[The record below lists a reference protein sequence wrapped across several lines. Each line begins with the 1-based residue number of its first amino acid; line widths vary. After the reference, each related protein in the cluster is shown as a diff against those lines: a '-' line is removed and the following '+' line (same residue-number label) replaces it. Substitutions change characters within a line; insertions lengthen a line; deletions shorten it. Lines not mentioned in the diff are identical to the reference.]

1 MSALGP
7 APFTE
12 MAAAIE
18 AELRTESDDA
28 RRAKTVSYFPSA
40 LEIMGVAAP
49 AIRAV
54 VGAYSK
60 QLADA
65 PPQDLIAL
73 AMELVDRRTHEG
85 RQAGWEIVG
94 RRHDALA
101 LLDRDL
107 LDRLG
112 QGNDN
117 WASVDAFAVTL
128 SGVVWREGGITDED
142 IADWAA
148 SGDRWWRRTALVST
162 IPLNRKSRGGTG
174 DVARTLAVCARL
186 AGDQEPMVAK
196 ALSWA
201 LRDVVLHDAKSVEGF
216 LDGHRDVLPPL
227 VRREVRNKLETGRKS
242 G

>member
-1 MSALGP
+1 MNTMGRF
-7 APFTE
+7 PFSE
-12 MAAAIE
+12 MASAIE
-18 AELRTESDDA
+18 AELRAARDEA
-28 RRAKTVSYFPSA
+28 RRARTVSYFPSA

-49 AIRAV
+49 TMRAV
-54 VGAYSK
+54 VRTYAK
-60 QLADA
+60 QTADA
-65 PPQDLIAL
+65 APEDVIAL

-85 RQAGWEIVG
+85 RQAGWEMVG
-94 RRHDALA
+94 RRRDALA

-142 IADWAA
+142 IADWSA

-162 IPLNRKSRGGTG
+162 VPLNRKSRGGTG
-174 DVARTLAVCARL
+174 DVTRTLAVCERL
-186 AGDQEPMVAK
+186 VGDREPMVAK

-201 LRDVVLHDAKSVEGF
+201 LRDAVPHDADAVKQF
-216 LDGHRDVLPPL
+216 LDRHHDVLPAL
-227 VRREVRNKLETGRKS
+227 VRREVGNKLKTGRKS

>member
-1 MSALGP
+1 MSPTSG

-12 MAAAIE
+12 LAAAIE
-18 AELRTESDDA
+18 ADLRAEMDDA
-28 RRAKTVSYFPSA
+28 RRRKTAGYFPSA

-49 AIRAV
+49 ALRSV
-54 VGAYSK
+54 VRTYAK
-60 QLADA
+60 ELADA
-65 PPQDLIAL
+65 PPRDVIAL

-85 RQAGWEIVG
+85 RQTGWELVG
-94 RRHDALA
+94 RRRDAVA

-107 LDRLG
+107 LERLG

-117 WASVDAFAVTL
+117 WASVDAFSVTL
-128 SGVVWREGGITDED
+128 SGVVWRQGGITDED

-162 IPLNRKSRGGTG
+162 VPLNKKSRGGTG
-174 DVARTLAVCARL
+174 DVPRTLAVCARL
-186 AGDQEPMVAK
+186 AGDREPMVAR

-201 LRDVVLHDAKSVEGF
+201 LRDLVPHDAQAVRQF
-216 LDGHRDVLPPL
+216 LQRHGERLPAR

>member
-1 MSALGP
+1 MNTMGRFRFSELAS
-7 APFTE
+7 
-12 MAAAIE
+12 AIE
-18 AELRTESDDA
+18 AELRAASDEA

-40 LEIMGVAAP
+40 LEIIGVAAP
-49 AIRAV
+49 TMRAV
-54 VGAYSK
+54 VRTYAKRTG
-60 QLADA
+60 DA
-65 PPQDLIAL
+65 APEDVIAL

-85 RQAGWEIVG
+85 RQTGWELVA
-94 RRHDALA
+94 RRRDALK

-107 LDRLG
+107 LERLG

-142 IADWAA
+142 IADWSA

-162 IPLNRKSRGGTG
+162 VPLNKKSRGGTG
-174 DVARTLAVCARL
+174 NVARTLAVCERL
-186 AGDQEPMVAK
+186 VDDREPMVAK

-201 LRDVVLHDAKSVEGF
+201 LRDVVVHDANAVKRF
-216 LDGHRDVLPPL
+216 LERHHEVLPAL